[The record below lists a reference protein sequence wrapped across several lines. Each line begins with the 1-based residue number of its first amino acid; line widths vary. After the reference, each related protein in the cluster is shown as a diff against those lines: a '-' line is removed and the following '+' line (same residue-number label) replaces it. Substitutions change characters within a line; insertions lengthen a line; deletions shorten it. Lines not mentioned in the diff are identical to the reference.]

1 MTMTPGLFYKQAP
14 TDFYINLDLIWTNIF
29 KRDSRCSYEN
39 NLKTTEIILSVMIIT
54 SLIFSVMFVTTN
66 SQVSFGTSSNV
77 QNFMNMT
84 EEQRIHAAQ
93 NMTQDEM
100 QMVMNKFSKQ
110 NSTVYENTSDTTTK
124 PNTEPIMGNFV
135 DSGDGFH
142 KAEGVAKVID
152 LTDGRTFLRLE
163 NLKTTNGP
171 DLYVYLSTGN
181 DASDIVNLGRL
192 KGNIGNQNYEI
203 PIGTDLSK
211 YNTVLIWCKSFST
224 LFGSAQLTT

>member
-1 MTMTPGLFYKQAP
+1 M
-14 TDFYINLDLIWTNIF
+14 NLDLIWTNIF

-39 NLKTTEIILSVMIIT
+39 NLKTTEIILGVMILT
-54 SLIFSVMFVTTN
+54 GLIFSVLLVTIR

-84 EEQRIHAAQ
+84 EEQRIHVAQ
-93 NMTQDEM
+93 NMTQDEK

-110 NSTVYENTSDTTTK
+110 NSTVYENMSDITTQ
-124 PNTEPIMGNFV
+124 PNTEPIMGNFI
-135 DSGDGFH
+135 DAGDGFH
-142 KAEGVAKVID
+142 KAEGIAKVID
-152 LTDGRTFLRLE
+152 LTDEKTFLRLE

-171 DLYVYLSTGN
+171 DLYVYLSTGK

-211 YNTVLIWCKSFST
+211 YNTVLIWCKAFST
-224 LFGSAQLTT
+224 LFGSAQLTIQ